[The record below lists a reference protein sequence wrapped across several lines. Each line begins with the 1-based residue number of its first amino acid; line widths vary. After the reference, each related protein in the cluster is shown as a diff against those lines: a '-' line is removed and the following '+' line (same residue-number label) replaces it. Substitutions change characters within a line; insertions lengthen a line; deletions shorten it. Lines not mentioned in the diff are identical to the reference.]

1 MSTATA
7 LDHQLKQD
15 RQPAKGEKG
24 KLGAARGYAE
34 ATSLRGIQKCA
45 VLMVAMGEDKAAEI
59 FKHLSQAEVEALSL
73 EIAKAPK
80 VPSDVVKGVMTEA
93 VETVLAEDYL
103 AEGGVDYARQL
114 LQKS

>member
-1 MSTATA
+1 MTTA
-7 LDHQLKQD
+7 LEQQQQSQDKQAA
-15 RQPAKGEKG
+15 RQGAAKI
-24 KLGAARGYAE
+24 GAARGGYAE
-34 ATSLRGIQKCA
+34 AGSLRGIQKCA

-80 VPSDVVKGVMTEA
+80 VPSGVVKEVVNEV

-103 AEGGVDYARQL
+103 AEGG
-114 LQKS
+114 